1 MEKQRMI
8 EGMGDRL
15 KKVMSD
21 RGLTQT
27 ELGKRIGVT
36 PTCIH
41 QIVTGKRY
49 GTVIVIALIAQELNV
64 STDYLILGKE

>member
-1 MEKQRMI
+1 MI

-15 KKVMSD
+15 QKAMSD

-27 ELGKRIGVT
+27 ELGRRIGVS
-36 PTCIH
+36 PCCINLL
-41 QIVTGKRY
+41 VKGKSY
-49 GTVIVIALIAQELNV
+49 GKAITIGLIAQELNV